1 MQYKIHEVVTGSHK
15 IRTCWET
22 CRNVL
27 IVANLC
33 QVSLKTPIT
42 HLWLTV
48 FRVTQAL
55 GGRLYSPD
63 RQDQQRGISELR
75 TNSHECGGN
84 CEEADLERADL
95 VSPSLYLTKIRSTSL
110 PPQWSKKK
118 TRTLLSS
125 PPRGLLSYNLNSCTV
140 MLVGNLVKLC
150 NSPYPLIHSPPLYFF
165 FFFFLF
171 FFNQQEERGKGG
183 NKKRGGGECNPETAP
198 FWIPVVPGQQST
210 RGPGIPTHSNQM

>member
-1 MQYKIHEVVTGSHK
+1 MNVEEIARKLIL
-15 IRTCWET
+15 
-22 CRNVL
+22 NVL
-27 IVANLC
+27 TQFLLLSISRRSEA
-33 QVSLKTPIT
+33 QVC
-42 HLWLTV
+42 HH
-48 FRVTQAL
+48 
-55 GGRLYSPD
+55 
-63 RQDQQRGISELR
+63 SE
-75 TNSHECGGN
+75 
-84 CEEADLERADL
+84 A
-95 VSPSLYLTKIRSTSL
+95 
-110 PPQWSKKK
+110 KKK

-150 NSPYPLIHSPPLYFF
+150 NSPYPLIHSPPLFF

-210 RGPGIPTHSNQM
+210 RGPGIPTHSNQMQPLDLKD